1 RVQPR
6 ARRRSRPRQADSR
19 HVPLTAP
26 PTCSAILGTSSPSD
40 AGVVIEHLDAAAPP
54 TGPRSVPGGPDE
66 GGGAAATGGL
76 AGGAVIDFGAG
87 TGQFAVP
94 TARRFGRVIAIDV
107 SPAMVAG
114 LRLAA
119 SGPAGPPARV

>member
-1 RVQPR
+1 M
-6 ARRRSRPRQADSR
+6 
-19 HVPLTAP
+19 PLTAP

-54 TGPRSVPGGPDE
+54 TGPRSVPVRHDDGVEADATWMLDE
-66 GGGAAATGGL
+66 C
-76 AGGAVIDFGAG
+76 AVIDFGAG

-107 SPAMVAG
+107 SPAMVAA
-114 LRLAA
+114 LRLGFRVTLGAA
-119 SGPAGPPARV
+119 